1 MSTYLKEV
9 INQRILTDIIKVCR
23 TNSDYKVLVLDS
35 LATKIISSCCKM
47 VDIMS
52 ENIMIIEDLHKK
64 RQPLPKKEAIYFLT
78 PTDKSI
84 RDLLGDF
91 QCSSPDKVQYKGCHL
106 FFTDRVPHELFQE
119 IATSPVAKFIKNF
132 REINIAFIATENR
145 IFELDMPDTLVT
157 MYNPDNANNK
167 FGGNSL
173 DRIADQLSTICA
185 TLGEYP
191 SIRFFRNSSQWSA
204 AYQTDHCERLASLV
218 LQKLNSFKADD
229 PEIGEAGEK
238 HKSQLIILDRS
249 FDVIS
254 PLMHELTYQAMV
266 MDLVVSAGK
275 SSTDVYT
282 YTKPQPNGD
291 VKTVQAPLDEDDELW
306 VKHRHSH
313 IAVVSNAIPEAIKNF
328 SEKKKIN
335 NLSGGNGKSVTIKQ
349 LTDTVRK
356 MPQFQKELS
365 AYECHQNLAE
375 QSMSAY
381 NNGVEDLCK
390 IEQDLAMGE
399 NQAYQKIKEPMR
411 EIIPSLLNKSLKS
424 TDKVRI
430 ILLYI
435 LFKGG
440 ISSENLHKLCD
451 RAEIDEHSKQIIMN
465 YSKLGLPLFDGP
477 ESTSTAET
485 ENGIR
490 GVAGGA
496 FHRKNREHQ
505 IRYSIS
511 RWTPAIKDVIEQ
523 AIEGKLDTKMF
534 PYLNDRRETLGGG
547 SRAGKYSWNKAGKSQ
562 TGSKVIVFMLGGM
575 TASEMR
581 SVYEVSDMF
590 LPKDAN
596 GNPIDLRLN
605 AEDNAGQKS
614 SANVRPAMSARAGR
628 NTRDS
633 NKSSLSGCYNVPWEC
648 LLGST
653 HKFSPGG
660 FLAELG
666 KL

>member
-1 MSTYLKEV
+1 MSTSFKET
-9 INQRILTDIIKVCR
+9 INARILNDIIKACKKE
-23 TNSDYKVLVLDS
+23 NQYKVLVLDS

-84 RDLLGDF
+84 RDLMNDWNG
-91 QCSSPDKVQYKGCHL
+91 PVDKVQYKAAHL
-106 FFTDRVPHELFQE
+106 FFTDQVPHELFQE
-119 IATSPVAKFIKNF
+119 IATSNVSKYIKNF
-132 REINIAFIATENR
+132 REINVAFIATENR
-145 IFELDMPDTLVT
+145 IFELDQPNFLVN
-157 MYNPDNANNK
+157 MYSPENSKYIQFQNP
-167 FGGNSL
+167 L
-173 DRIADQLSTICA
+173 ERIADQLSTVCA

-191 SIRFFRNSSQWSA
+191 SIRWYRNSSNWSA
-204 AYQTDHCERLASLV
+204 QYQSDHCERLANLV

-229 PEIGEAGEK
+229 PEIGESGDK

-266 MDLVVSAGK
+266 MDLVVSSNK

-282 YTKPQPNGD
+282 YTKKLPTGEE
-291 VKTVQAPLDEDDELW
+291 KTVQAPLDEDDELW

-313 IAVVSNAIPEAIKNF
+313 IALVSNAIPEAIKNF
-328 SEKKKIN
+328 SEKKKID
-335 NLSGGNGKSVTIKQ
+335 NLSKQGKPVTIRE
-349 LTDTVRK
+349 LTATVRK

-365 AYECHQNLAE
+365 AYECHFNLAE
-375 QSMSAY
+375 QSMTAY

-399 NQAYQKIKEPMR
+399 NQAYEKIKEPMR
-411 EIIPSLLNKSLKS
+411 EIIPSLLNKSLKNK
-424 TDKVRI
+424 DKVRI

-440 ISSENLHKLCD
+440 ITRDNLDKLCD

-465 YSKLGLPLFDGP
+465 YAKMGIPLFDGQ
-477 ESTSTAET
+477 EQYQTAET

-490 GVAGGA
+490 GVGGGA
-496 FHRKNREHQ
+496 FNRKNRQHQ
-505 IRYSIS
+505 IKYSIS
-511 RWTPAIKDVIEQ
+511 RWTPAVKDVIEQ
-523 AIEGKLDTKMF
+523 AIEGKLNPNMF
-534 PYLNDRRETLGGG
+534 PFANDRREGGMG
-547 SRAGKYSWNKAGKSQ
+547 RTQNKYGWNNRAAKNSAPAR
-562 TGSKVIVFMLGGM
+562 IMIFILGGM

-581 SVYEVSDMF
+581 AAYEVSDMF

-596 GNPIDLRLN
+596 GNPIDIR
-605 AEDNAGQKS
+605 AGGAGDDSGSKMG
-614 SANVRPAMSARAGR
+614 AGNRPAMSARAGR
-628 NTRDS
+628 SARDS
-633 NKSSLSGCYNVPWEC
+633 NKGSLSGVHNIPWEV

-653 HKFSPGG
+653 HKYSPEA
-660 FLAELG
+660 FLTEMGEL
-666 KL
+666 